1 MKRVLVL
8 GGKLQGL
15 EAAYLMKKAGW
26 HVTVM
31 DKNPAAAAAGLAD
44 RFLQDDNIS
53 RRLLPSAGPG

>member
-26 HVTVM
+26 HVY
-31 DKNPAAAAAGLAD
+31 GLM
-44 RFLQDDNIS
+44 I
-53 RRLLPSAGPG
+53 